1 MTLSRRQAA
10 AGLLALGA
18 AAAPAGAALAQA
30 IVQAP
35 AERLMEEPST
45 QIGTGRDK
53 FEHMLAPVTVNGQGP
68 FQFLI
73 DTGANTSCI
82 ARDLAERLALKA
94 TEPARVHTV
103 VGVRERP
110 GVMIE
115 KLQVGDRSRHS
126 VRAASL
132 PLEPGLDGVLGVD
145 WLSGQRLELGFKAK
159 SLNIT
164 RSKADYAR
172 DGVAVVPARRSQG
185 QLTIVD
191 ADLSGRRISA
201 MIDSGS
207 QTTIC
212 NTALRTLVSDFN
224 RRNQR
229 DDAYNRVNLETLIG
243 EAFSGEL
250 IYLPFLRLG
259 GLQMGNVPTVWADM
273 HVFELWGLK
282 DTPALV
288 LGMDL
293 LTQFDTVSLDFGRS
307 LVRFDL
313 SQDQLNPAGATRP
326 V

>member
-1 MTLSRRQAA
+1 MPLSRRQAT

-18 AAAPAGAALAQA
+18 AALPASPPLAQA
-30 IVQAP
+30 AAQAP
-35 AERLMEEPST
+35 GERPIEETPT
-45 QIGTGRDK
+45 EIGTGRDS
-53 FEHMLAPVTVNGQGP
+53 FEHILAPVAVNGQGP

-82 ARDLAERLALKA
+82 SRDLAQRLALKA
-94 TEPARVHTV
+94 VEPARVHTV

-110 GVMIE
+110 GVLID
-115 KLQVGDRSRHS
+115 KLQVGERSRRS

-132 PLEPGLDGVLGVD
+132 PLASGLDGVLGVD
-145 WLSGQRLELGFKAK
+145 WLKGQRLELGFKAK
-159 SLNIT
+159 SLAIT
-164 RSKADYAR
+164 RSKADQASE
-172 DGVAVVPARRSQG
+172 GVAIVPARRSQG

-207 QTTIC
+207 QMTIC
-212 NTALRTLVSDFN
+212 NTALRGLVSDFN
-224 RRNQR
+224 RRNGGN
-229 DDAYNRVNLETLIG
+229 DAYNRVNLETLIG

-259 GLQMGNVPTVWADM
+259 GLQMGNVPAVWADM

-293 LTQFDTVSLDFGRS
+293 LTQFDTVALDFGRS
-307 LVRFDL
+307 QVRFDL
-313 SQDQLNPAGATRP
+313 SQVQLNPASTVRP

>member
-1 MTLSRRQAA
+1 MLLSRRQAA
-10 AGLLALGA
+10 AGLFALGSA
-18 AAAPAGAALAQA
+18 ATPLSRALAQ
-30 IVQAP
+30 VLPEAP
-35 AERLMEEPST
+35 PVEEAPT
-45 QIGTGRDK
+45 ELGTGRDA
-53 FEHMLAPVTVNGQGP
+53 FEHMLAPVTVNNQGP
-68 FQFLI
+68 FQFLM

-82 ARDLAERLALKA
+82 SRDLAQRLALAA

-115 KLQVGDRSRHS
+115 TLQVGERSRRS

-145 WLSGQRLELGFKAK
+145 WLKGQRLELGFKAK
-159 SLNIT
+159 SLAIT
-164 RSKADYAR
+164 RSHGDVSR
-172 DGVAVVPARRSQG
+172 EGVQVVPARRSDG

-191 ADLSGRRISA
+191 ADLSGKRISA
-201 MIDSGS
+201 MIDSGA
-207 QTTIC
+207 QMTIC
-212 NTALRTLVSDFN
+212 NAALRALVSDFN
-224 RRNQR
+224 RHTQR
-229 DDAYNRVNLETLIG
+229 DDAYQRVNLETLIG
-243 EAFSGEL
+243 ESFSGEL

-259 GLQMGNVPTVWADM
+259 GLQMGNVPAVWADM

-288 LGMDL
+288 IGMDL

-307 LVRFDL
+307 QVRFDL
-313 SQDQLNPAGATRP
+313 SQAQLQPPGARP